1 MAKKKEKKAEEIVES
16 PSAPTYAKATV
27 DKQATGDAGAEE
39 IVEEIREIEE
49 PVSTESALAPKVD
62 ESHKRFLTLKQS
74 GERNWYVIHTYS
86 GYEEQVA
93 DSLKQRIESM
103 DMSDKIFDVIV
114 PKENQIEIKNG
125 KRKIVEKKVFPG
137 YVLVDMIVTD
147 DSWYVVRNTPN
158 VTGFI
163 GFGVRPTPM
172 SKEEIDRIKKR
183 MGVKEPKY
191 QVDYKVGD
199 LVKITDG
206 ALKGFE
212 GKIEE
217 VDGDKG
223 KVKVMVNMFGRETP
237 VNLDFLQVKN
247 V

>member
-1 MAKKKEKKAEEIVES
+1 MKKDNIENSKEKDSLGMKE
-16 PSAPTYAKATV
+16 
-27 DKQATGDAGAEE
+27 EE
-39 IVEEIREIEE
+39 IVEESKKAIIEE
-49 PVSTESALAPKVD
+49 NKTEFKTA
-62 ESHKRFLTLKQS
+62 RQS

-93 DSLKQRIESM
+93 ENLKQRIESFGM
-103 DMSDKIFDVIV
+103 ENQVFDVIV
-114 PKENQIEIKNG
+114 PKEKQIEIRNG
-125 KRKIVEKKVFPG
+125 KRRTVEKRIFPG

-172 SKEEIDRIKKR
+172 SPDEIDRIKKR
-183 MGVKEPKY
+183 MGVEEPKY
-191 QVDYKVGD
+191 KIEFSVGD
-199 LVKITDG
+199 LVRITDG

-212 GKIEE
+212 AKAEDIDFEKGKI
-217 VDGDKG
+217 
-223 KVKVMVNMFGRETP
+223 KVLVNMFGRETP
-237 VNLDFLQVKN
+237 VNLDFLQVKK

>member
-1 MAKKKEKKAEEIVES
+1 MTKAKEKIEEEIKDLVGDKAELEEVPTEAKEI
-16 PSAPTYAKATV
+16 
-27 DKQATGDAGAEE
+27 AEK
-39 IVEEIREIEE
+39 
-49 PVSTESALAPKVD
+49 PVKTISKD
-62 ESHKRFLTLKQS
+62 KRFLTLKQT
-74 GERNWYVIHTYS
+74 GEQNWYVIHTYS

-93 DSLKQRIESM
+93 ESLNQRIESM
-103 DMSDKIFDVIV
+103 NMQDKVFDIIV
-114 PKENQIEIKNG
+114 PKEKQIEIKNG
-125 KRKIVEKKVFPG
+125 KRKIIERKIFPG
-137 YVLVDMIVTD
+137 YVFVNMIVTD

-163 GFGVRPTPM
+163 GFGVRPTPV

-183 MGVKEPKY
+183 MGVEEPKY
-191 QVDYKVGD
+191 QIDLRVQD

-217 VDGDKG
+217 VDQGKG
-223 KVKVMVNMFGRETP
+223 KLKVLVNMFGRETP
-237 VNLDFLQVKN
+237 VNLDFLQVKK

>member
-1 MAKKKEKKAEEIVES
+1 MENSKEKDSLALKEEEVVEESEKTTTEEDKAEFK
-16 PSAPTYAKATV
+16 TT
-27 DKQATGDAGAEE
+27 
-39 IVEEIREIEE
+39 R
-49 PVSTESALAPKVD
+49 
-62 ESHKRFLTLKQS
+62 QS

-93 DSLKQRIESM
+93 ENLKQRIESFGM
-103 DMSDKIFDVIV
+103 ENQVFDVIV
-114 PKENQIEIKNG
+114 PKEKQIEIRNG
-125 KRKIVEKKVFPG
+125 KRRTVEKRIFPG

-172 SKEEIDRIKKR
+172 SPDEIDRIKKR
-183 MGVKEPKY
+183 MGVEEPKY
-191 QVDYKVGD
+191 KIEFSIGD
-199 LVKITDG
+199 LVRITDG

-212 GKIEE
+212 AKVEDI
-217 VDGDKG
+217 DFDKG
-223 KVKVMVNMFGRETP
+223 KIKVLVNMFGRETP
-237 VNLDFLQVKN
+237 VNLDFLQVKK

>member
-1 MAKKKEKKAEEIVES
+1 MADQTTKEEEKTKEESKSEIVQR
-16 PSAPTYAKATV
+16 K
-27 DKQATGDAGAEE
+27 
-39 IVEEIREIEE
+39 
-49 PVSTESALAPKVD
+49 L
-62 ESHKRFLTLKQS
+62 LTLKQS

-93 DSLKQRIESM
+93 DSLKQRIESLNM
-103 DMSDKIFDVIV
+103 QDKIFDVIV
-114 PKENQIEIKNG
+114 PKEKQIEIKNG
-125 KRKIVEKKVFPG
+125 KRRTVEKRIFPG

-172 SKEEIDRIKKR
+172 TKGEIERIKKR
-183 MGVKEPKY
+183 MGVEEPKFK
-191 QVDYKVGD
+191 VDFRIDD
-199 LVKITDG
+199 LIKITDG

-212 GKIEE
+212 GK
-217 VDGDKG
+217 VDEIDQDRG
-223 KVKVMVNMFGRETP
+223 KVKVLVNMFGRETP
-237 VNLDFLQVKN
+237 VTLDFLQVKK

>member
-1 MAKKKEKKAEEIVES
+1 M
-16 PSAPTYAKATV
+16 PR
-27 DKQATGDAGAEE
+27 Q
-39 IVEEIREIEE
+39 
-49 PVSTESALAPKVD
+49 KVPR
-62 ESHKRFLTLKQS
+62 K
-74 GERNWYVIHTYS
+74 RNWYVIHTYS

-93 DSLKQRIESM
+93 ESLNQRIESM
-103 DMSDKIFDVIV
+103 NMQDKVFDIIV
-114 PKENQIEIKNG
+114 PKEKQIEIKNG
-125 KRKIVEKKVFPG
+125 KRKIIERKIFPG
-137 YVLVDMIVTD
+137 YVFVNMIVTD

-163 GFGVRPTPM
+163 GFGVRPTPV

-183 MGVKEPKY
+183 MGVEEPKY
-191 QVDYKVGD
+191 QIDLRVQD

-217 VDGDKG
+217 VDQGKG
-223 KVKVMVNMFGRETP
+223 KLKVLVNMFGRETP
-237 VNLDFLQVKN
+237 VNLDFLQVKK

>member
-1 MAKKKEKKAEEIVES
+1 MKKDNMENSKEKDSLALKEEEVVEESEKTTTEEDKAEFK
-16 PSAPTYAKATV
+16 TT
-27 DKQATGDAGAEE
+27 
-39 IVEEIREIEE
+39 R
-49 PVSTESALAPKVD
+49 
-62 ESHKRFLTLKQS
+62 QS

-93 DSLKQRIESM
+93 ENLKQRIESFGM
-103 DMSDKIFDVIV
+103 ENQVFDVIV
-114 PKENQIEIKNG
+114 PKEKQIEIRNG
-125 KRKIVEKKVFPG
+125 KRRTVEKRISPG

-172 SKEEIDRIKKR
+172 SPDEIDRIKKR
-183 MGVKEPKY
+183 MGVEEPKY
-191 QVDYKVGD
+191 KIEFSIGD
-199 LVKITDG
+199 LVRITDG

-212 GKIEE
+212 AKVEDI
-217 VDGDKG
+217 DFDKG
-223 KVKVMVNMFGRETP
+223 KIKVLVNMFGRETP
-237 VNLDFLQVKN
+237 VNLDFLQVKK

>member
-1 MAKKKEKKAEEIVES
+1 MKKDNMEDSKEKDSLALKEEEV
-16 PSAPTYAKATV
+16 
-27 DKQATGDAGAEE
+27 
-39 IVEEIREIEE
+39 VEESEKAIIEE
-49 PVSTESALAPKVD
+49 DKTEFKTT
-62 ESHKRFLTLKQS
+62 RQS

-93 DSLKQRIESM
+93 ENLKQRIESFGM
-103 DMSDKIFDVIV
+103 ENQVFDVIV
-114 PKENQIEIKNG
+114 PKEKQIEIRNG
-125 KRKIVEKKVFPG
+125 KRRTVEKRIFPG

-172 SKEEIDRIKKR
+172 SPDEIDRIKKR
-183 MGVKEPKY
+183 MGVEEPKY
-191 QVDYKVGD
+191 KIEFSIGD
-199 LVKITDG
+199 LVRITDG

-212 GKIEE
+212 AKVEDI
-217 VDGDKG
+217 DFDKG
-223 KVKVMVNMFGRETP
+223 KIKVLVNMFGRETP
-237 VNLDFLQVKN
+237 VNLDFLQVKK